1 LKDNFNFKSNV
12 MYPKP
17 TKNKIRCLTLV
28 CAFLY
33 CSSAFAQSAEL
44 QIVTTDGG
52 YAANQQFSM
61 SWTIGQIS
69 TGTASGG
76 SFILTQGFQQSFPM
90 SIVLPV
96 ELLNFTATKLESK
109 VELFWQTALEW
120 NSAGFAI
127 ERSDNDISWESIG
140 YVKGIGNSNVSLDY
154 TFLDYEPLMGNNYYR
169 LRQIDLD
176 GQIEFSSVCHV
187 LFTEKKPSKLIVYPN
202 PNNGRFTLSVYNPA
216 GDRAVVEVFTNMGN
230 LVWEQ
235 SFARDEMA
243 KFWKKDLYLNQRQMY
258 YVVSRIGNEVSTQKV
273 VVMANK

>member
-1 LKDNFNFKSNV
+1 MNKKTSFHQGRFLALFCALIF
-12 MYPKP
+12 YGP
-17 TKNKIRCLTLV
+17 T
-28 CAFLY
+28 FG
-33 CSSAFAQSAEL
+33 QSTDL
-44 QIVTTDGG
+44 QVIATNGG
-52 YAANQQFSM
+52 YAETPELSM
-61 SWTIGQIS
+61 SWTVGQIS
-69 TGTASGG
+69 TSTESGG
-76 SFILTQGFQQSFPM
+76 AFIATQGFQQSF
-90 SIVLPV
+90 SLLLALPV
-96 ELLNFTATKLESK
+96 ELLDFTATKLESK

-235 SFARDEMA
+235 SFARDEMP